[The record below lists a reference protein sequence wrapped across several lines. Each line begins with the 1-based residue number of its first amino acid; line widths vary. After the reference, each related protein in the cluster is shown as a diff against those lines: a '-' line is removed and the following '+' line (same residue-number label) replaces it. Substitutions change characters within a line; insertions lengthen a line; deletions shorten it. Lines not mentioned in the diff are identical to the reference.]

1 MVKVEGEQGSS
12 PKGVDDLWYEGG
24 EEGRGEGG
32 GENSPY
38 VRKHRTSIPLGPLLK
53 KEKEE
58 EKIMQRP
65 GKESRLNITDGSK
78 PRCIRSTDLP

>member
-1 MVKVEGEQGSS
+1 MGLQAEIWAREAGG
-12 PKGVDDLWYEGG
+12 GGYEGG
-24 EEGRGEGG
+24 EER

-38 VRKHRTSIPLGPLLK
+38 VRKHRTSTPSGPLLK

-78 PRCIRSTDLP
+78 PRCIRPTDLP